1 MFLTGITSCSAIL
14 LQGTFKTPANVLIM
28 FSFLDSV
35 RGLLFTSVPEVA
47 MFNEVFYDINKK
59 CNEKVEGTLH

>member
-1 MFLTGITSCSAIL
+1 MILTGITSCSAIL
-14 LQGTFKTPANVLIM
+14 LQGTFKSPANVLIM
-28 FSFLDSV
+28 FRFLESV
-35 RGLLFTSVPEVA
+35 RGLLFTSVPDVA